1 MLIQV
6 HLKVQYRMS
15 RIINQLLR
23 LQQQQIII
31 KMCLIDPSKMEIT
44 IIASGYQ
51 RSQNGIVWM
60 SRRRCLHRTIARSSN
75 PHRVRL
81 EIVVKIAD
89 MMTIVMIVRVVAE
102 IAQIAQ
108 LVAPQM
114 CHRQAQ
120 TQIEAV
126 HVRLRLLLP
135 LSLTMVA

>member
-60 SRRRCLHRTIARSSN
+60 SRRRCLHRAIARSSSN
-75 PHRVRL
+75 PHHVRL

-102 IAQIAQ
+102 IAQ